1 MVKNFSKTPLNKIIF
16 YCGFKT
22 EATVK
27 DGWRT
32 IYTLVDEPTGIKI
45 KLILWI
51 PDGLEEEGYMLS
63 IEHEGL
69 ENLSKTGKKRWERT
83 LNKIRDLGNLSISIE
98 NIKEDIFTEEQERI
112 IDDMLTEM
120 NINIEDTGND
130 K

>member
-1 MVKNFSKTPLNKIIF
+1 MVKNLVKTPLNKIIF

-27 DGWRT
+27 DGGRT

-83 LNKIRDLGNLSISIE
+83 LNKIRGLGNLSISIE

-120 NINIEDTGND
+120 NINIEDIGND